1 MFEAARVATADDVDA
16 LVRIVETHSATIGD
30 ARGGQLLLD
39 HEALEAPLSE
49 RLRTAVS
56 SDDALVVVGEFDG
69 VIFGLAHAR
78 LHTLPDSTIAKL
90 EHFVVDE
97 DARGVA
103 IGEAMMNDVI
113 EWARAAGCA
122 GIDSK
127 ALPGDRSTKNFFE
140 SFGLKAR
147 LLTVHYRL

>member
-1 MFEAARVATADDVDA
+1 MFEAARTATVDDVPA
-16 LVRIVETHSATIGD
+16 LVDIVERHSANIVD
-30 ARGGQLLLD
+30 DRGGQLLLD
-39 HEALEAPLSE
+39 HEALMPPLAE
-49 RLRTAVS
+49 RLAAAIND
-56 SDDALVVVGEFDG
+56 DDAVVFVGEFDG

-78 LHTLPDSTIAKL
+78 RHELPDSTIAKL
-90 EHFVVDE
+90 DHFVVDA

-103 IGEAMMNDVI
+103 VGEAMMNQVI
-113 EWARAAGCA
+113 EWAAEAGCA
-122 GIDSK
+122 GIDSQ